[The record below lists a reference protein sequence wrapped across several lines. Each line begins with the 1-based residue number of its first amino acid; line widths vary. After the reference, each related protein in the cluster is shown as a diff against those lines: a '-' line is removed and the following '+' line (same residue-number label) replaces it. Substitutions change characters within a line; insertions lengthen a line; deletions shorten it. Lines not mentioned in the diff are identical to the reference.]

1 MDLSFIR
8 QQMQLKLEEFKA
20 LNSLYVEGA
29 QKERRIMIKYLSED
43 EVKQFDEIL
52 EDLKGFSS
60 TTDEIS
66 NDFEIAVAFLVILF
80 QDFSKRHH
88 EELTKER
95 ERLTF
100 SYDGVTITREPLAF
114 SSFALSAGYNEDL
127 KIMDIEFGSGK
138 IYRYLNVP
146 LEFYD
151 TIKLR
156 RSMRGTSKELNQFE
170 FIKLN

>member
-20 LNSLYVEGA
+20 LNSLYLEGA
-29 QKERRIMIKYLSED
+29 QKERRVMIKYLTED
-43 EVKQFDEIL
+43 EVQKFDEIL
-52 EDLKGFSS
+52 GDLKAFSS
-60 TTDEIS
+60 TTDEIIL
-66 NDFEIAVAFLVILF
+66 DIEIAIGFLVMLF
-80 QDFSKRHH
+80 QDFRKRHH
-88 EELTKER
+88 AELVKES

-100 SYDGVTITREPLAF
+100 SYDGVTITREPLVF

-127 KIMDIEFGSGK
+127 KIMDIEFASGK
-138 IYRYLNVP
+138 VYRYMNVP
-146 LEFYD
+146 LDFYE

-156 RSMRGTSKELNQFE
+156 RSMRGNSKELNQFE